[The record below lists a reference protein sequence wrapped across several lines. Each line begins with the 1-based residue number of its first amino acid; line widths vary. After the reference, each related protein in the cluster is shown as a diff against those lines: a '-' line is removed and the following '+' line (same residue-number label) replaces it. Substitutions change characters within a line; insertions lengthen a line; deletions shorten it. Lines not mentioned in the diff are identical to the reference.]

1 MVLYPNKLPESERV
15 CSGICT
21 SCFVGSDSFVVTV
34 SFGIPRQTP
43 AFDESLRHHFVLEQS
58 LRNILNRY
66 RSIGQPQYPAV
77 ACIATLSRL
86 GVIIPSQVFVSLS
99 VLFDRNLFVM
109 KYNPHFFCNFLQKK
123 CRFHPVLW
131 QGDTKRCFGKRIEFL
146 CRSYETTV
154 VLALLE

>member
-1 MVLYPNKLPESERV
+1 MPKIRNRTECAPVSTPSIVLLWHPRRRRV
-15 CSGICT
+15 AG

-43 AFDESLRHHFVLEQS
+43 AFDESLRHYFVLEQS
-58 LRNILNRY
+58 LRNILNWY
-66 RSIGQPQYPAV
+66 GSIGQPQYSAV

-99 VLFDRNLFVM
+99 VLLDRNLFVM

-123 CRFHPVLW
+123 CHFHPVLW
-131 QGDTKRCFGKRIEFL
+131 QGDTKRCFGR
-146 CRSYETTV
+146 
-154 VLALLE
+154 

>member
-1 MVLYPNKLPESERV
+1 MPKIRNRTECAPVSTPSIVLLWHPRWRRV
-15 CSGICT
+15 AG
-21 SCFVGSDSFVVTV
+21 CFVGSDSFVVTV

-131 QGDTKRCFGKRIEFL
+131 QGDTKRC
-146 CRSYETTV
+146 CRTNDFC
-154 VLALLE
+154 

>member
-1 MVLYPNKLPESERV
+1 MPKIRNRTECAPVSTPSIVLLWHPRRRRV
-15 CSGICT
+15 S

-43 AFDESLRHHFVLEQS
+43 AFDEFLRHHFVLEQS

-66 RSIGQPQYPAV
+66 GSIGQPQYSAV

-131 QGDTKRCFGKRIEFL
+131 QGDTKRC
-146 CRSYETTV
+146 CRTNDFC
-154 VLALLE
+154 

>member
-1 MVLYPNKLPESERV
+1 MPKIRNRTEFAPVSTPSIVLLWHPAVGEFRV
-15 CSGICT
+15 S
-21 SCFVGSDSFVVTV
+21 SRFVGSDYFVVTV

-43 AFDESLRHHFVLEQS
+43 AFDESLRHYFVLEQS

-86 GVIIPSQVFVSLS
+86 GVIVPSQVFVSLS

-123 CRFHPVLW
+123 CPLPPRFMA
-131 QGDTKRCFGKRIEFL
+131 G
-146 CRSYETTV
+146 
-154 VLALLE
+154 